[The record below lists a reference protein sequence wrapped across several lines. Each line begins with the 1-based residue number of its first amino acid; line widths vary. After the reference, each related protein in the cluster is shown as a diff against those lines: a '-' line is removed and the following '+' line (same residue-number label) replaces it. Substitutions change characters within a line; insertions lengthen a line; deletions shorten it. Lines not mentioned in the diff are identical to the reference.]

1 MKVKFISPVN
11 AGTKVYSVGDTA
23 DLPSLQAGELI
34 ACGAA
39 EQLDPGAAK
48 AAAKAE
54 AAAREAAEKLAG
66 EQEAEQAL
74 AVAEKSALEAWDN
87 DAALREQHGN
97 DFPTYMASLSKAD

>member
-11 AGTKVYSVGDTA
+11 AGTKVYLVGDTA
-23 DLPSLQAGELI
+23 DMPNPQARELI

-39 EQLDPGAAK
+39 EQFDPG
-48 AAAKAE
+48 AAKAE
-54 AAAREAAEKLAG
+54 AAAREAAEKLAV
-66 EQEAEQAL
+66 EQAAAQAL
-74 AVAEKSALEAWDN
+74 ALAEKSALEAWDN

>member
-1 MKVKFISPVN
+1 MKVKFLSPVN
-11 AGTKVYSVGDTA
+11 AGTEVYSVGDTA
-23 DLPSLQAGELI
+23 ELPNPQAKELI

-39 EQLDPGAAK
+39 EQFDPGAAK

-54 AAAREAAEKLAG
+54 AAATAAAEKLAV
-66 EQEAEQAL
+66 EQAGAQAL
-74 AVAEKSALEAWDN
+74 ALAEKSVLEAWDN